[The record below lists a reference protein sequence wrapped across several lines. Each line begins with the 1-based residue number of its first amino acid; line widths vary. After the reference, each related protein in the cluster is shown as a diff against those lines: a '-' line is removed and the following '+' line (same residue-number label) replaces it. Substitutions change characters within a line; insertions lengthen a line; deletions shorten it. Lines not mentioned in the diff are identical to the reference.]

1 MNVWVPKGSN
11 MEVGRDHAALLLLAR
26 GGRDSV

>member
-1 MNVWVPKGSN
+1 VRVPKGSD
-11 MEVGRDHAALLLLAR
+11 MEVGCDRAALLLLAR